1 MRSFLDRFNSFNP
14 IISLEPRPP
23 LRVGISCGDLN
34 GIGIEVVLKC
44 FEDARMLADV
54 TPVLY
59 ASAHAVSHHRKTLKL
74 DEVQFHRV
82 NDAREALPKKLNLVN
97 VWEEEVAIELG
108 KPSGALAAY
117 AIKSLE
123 AAAQDLASGKVDVL
137 VTAPI
142 DKHAMQQAGFAY
154 PGHTEFL
161 QHMAGSESDVLML
174 LMAEGLRVGTVT
186 GHIPISDVAQAITTD
201 RIMAKARLLHQ
212 SLLRDLA
219 IVEPRIAILGLN
231 PHAGDGGAL
240 GSEDKERI
248 APAVRKLNEEGISA
262 MGPYAADG
270 FFGNGS
276 YQHFDGVL
284 AMYHDQGL
292 APFKALSFG
301 NGVNFTA
308 GLPIVRT
315 SPDHGTGL
323 DIAGQGI
330 ANEASFRAAV
340 WMAADIYRN
349 REHYK
354 TIGTNPLQPQKR
366 EKERREG

>member
-1 MRSFLDRFNSFNP
+1 MSEQRST
-14 IISLEPRPP
+14 I
-23 LRVGISCGDLN
+23 RVGISCGDLN

-44 FEDARMLADV
+44 FEDGRMLQDV

-59 ASAHAVSHHRKTLKL
+59 ASSHAVSHHRKALKL

-97 VWEEEVAIELG
+97 VWEEDVAIEIG
-108 KPSGALAAY
+108 KPSGLLASY

-142 DKHAMQQAGFAY
+142 DKNSMQQAGFAY

-161 QHMAGSESDVLML
+161 QHMAGADSEVLML
-174 LMAEGLRVGTVT
+174 LVGDGLRVGTVT
-186 GHIPISDVAQAITTD
+186 GHIPLKDVAAAITTD
-201 RIMAKARLLHQ
+201 RILTKARLLHQ
-212 SLLRDLA
+212 SLLRDFG
-219 IVEPRIAILGLN
+219 IIEPRIAILGLN

-248 APAVRKLNEEGISA
+248 APAVRKLNDEGINA
-262 MGPYAADG
+262 MGPYPADG
-270 FFGNGS
+270 FFGAGQ
-276 YQHFDGVL
+276 YKHFDGVL

-301 NGVNFTA
+301 HGVNFTA

-323 DIAGQGI
+323 DIAGQGV
-330 ANEASFRAAV
+330 ADEGSFRAAV
-340 WMAADIYRN
+340 WLAGDILRD
-349 REHYK
+349 RERFK
-354 TIGTNPLQPQKR
+354 TIGVNPLQPQTR
-366 EKERREG
+366 EKERKEG

>member
-1 MRSFLDRFNSFNP
+1 MSENRT
-14 IISLEPRPP
+14 P

-44 FEDARMLADV
+44 FEDNRMLADII
-54 TPVLY
+54 PVLY
-59 ASAHAVSHHRKTLKL
+59 ASAHAVSHHRKALKL

-82 NDAREALPKKLNLVN
+82 NDAREALPKKLNIVN
-97 VWEEEVAIELG
+97 VWEDEVVLELG
-108 KPSGALAAY
+108 KPSGPLASF
-117 AIKSLE
+117 AIQSLE

-161 QHMAGSESDVLML
+161 QQMAGADSEVLML
-174 LMAEGLRVGTVT
+174 LISEGLRVGTVT
-186 GHIPISDVAQAITTD
+186 GHIPIKDVAGAITTD
-201 RIMAKARLLHQ
+201 RIVSKARLLHQ
-212 SLLRDLA
+212 SLLRDLGV
-219 IVEPRIAILGLN
+219 VEPRIAVLGLN
-231 PHAGDGGAL
+231 PHAGDGGTL
-240 GSEDKERI
+240 GSEDKEVI
-248 APAVRKLNEEGISA
+248 TPAIRRLNEEGISA

-276 YQHFDGVL
+276 YKHFDGVL

-330 ANEASFRAAV
+330 ADEGSFRAAV
-340 WMAADIYRN
+340 WMAADIHRN
-349 REHYK
+349 REDYK
-354 TIGTNPLQPQKR
+354 TIGVNPLQPQKR
-366 EKERREG
+366 EKERKEH

>member
-1 MRSFLDRFNSFNP
+1 MSESRQP
-14 IISLEPRPP
+14 V
-23 LRVGISCGDLN
+23 RVGISCGDLN

-44 FEDARMLADV
+44 FEDPRMLIDV

-59 ASAHAVSHHRKTLKL
+59 CSAKVVSHHRKQLKL
-74 DEVQFHRV
+74 EDVQFHRV

-97 VWEEEVAIELG
+97 IWEEDVEVDPG
-108 KPSGALAAY
+108 KPSGQLASY

-142 DKHAMQQAGFAY
+142 DKNAMQQAGFAY

-161 QHMAGSESDVLML
+161 QQMAGGDGEVLML
-174 LMAEGLRVGTVT
+174 LVGEGLRVGCVT
-186 GHIPISDVAQAITTD
+186 GHIPLNAVSAAITTD

-212 SLLRDLA
+212 SLLRDFGVL
-219 IVEPRIAILGLN
+219 EPRIALLGLN

-248 APAVRKLNEEGISA
+248 APAVRRLNDEGIKT

-276 YQHFDGVL
+276 YKHFDGVL

-301 NGVNFTA
+301 HGVNFTA

-323 DIAGQGI
+323 DIAGQGVADEGSI
-330 ANEASFRAAV
+330 RAAV
-340 WMAADIYRN
+340 WLAADILAN
-349 REHYK
+349 RERYK
-354 TIGTNPLQPQKR
+354 VITANPLQPQKR
-366 EKERREG
+366 EKERKEG

>member
-1 MRSFLDRFNSFNP
+1 MTQH
-14 IISLEPRPP
+14 LERDP
-23 LRVGISCGDLN
+23 LRIGITCGDLN

-44 FEDARMLADV
+44 FEDARMHTDI
-54 TPVLY
+54 TPILY
-59 ASAHAVSHHRKTLKL
+59 ANAHTVSHHRKALKL
-74 DEVQFHRV
+74 DEVQFQRV
-82 NDAREALPKKLNLVN
+82 NDARDAVARKFNVVN
-97 VWEEEVAIELG
+97 VWEEDVAIEFG
-108 KPSGALAAY
+108 KPSGQLASY

-123 AAAQDLASGKVDVL
+123 AAAQDLSSAKIDVL

-154 PGHTEFL
+154 PGHTEYL
-161 QHMAGSESDVLML
+161 QHLAGGDGEVLML
-174 LMAEGLRVGTVT
+174 LVGEGLRVGTVT
-186 GHIPISDVAQAITTD
+186 GHIPIKDVASAITTD
-201 RIMAKARLLHQ
+201 RIIAKARLLHQ
-212 SLLRDLA
+212 SLLRDFG
-219 IVEPRIAILGLN
+219 IVSPRIAILGLN

-248 APAVRKLNEEGISA
+248 APAVRRLNDEGITA

-276 YQHFDGVL
+276 YKHFDGVL

-323 DIAGQGI
+323 DIAGQGA
-330 ANEASFRAAV
+330 ANEASFRAAI
-340 WMAADIYRN
+340 WMACDIHRN
-349 REHYK
+349 REVYK
-354 TIGTNPLQPQKR
+354 TIGANPLQPQKR
-366 EKERREG
+366 EKERKEG

>member
-1 MRSFLDRFNSFNP
+1 MHTEITP
-14 IISLEPRPP
+14 I
-23 LRVGISCGDLN
+23 
-34 GIGIEVVLKC
+34 
-44 FEDARMLADV
+44 
-54 TPVLY
+54 LY
-59 ASAHAVSHHRKTLKL
+59 ASAHTVSHHRKALKL
-74 DEVQFHRV
+74 DDVQFQRV
-82 NDAREALPKKLNLVN
+82 NDAREAVARKFNVVN
-97 VWEEEVAIELG
+97 VWEEDVDIEFG
-108 KPSGALAAY
+108 KPSGQLASY

-123 AAAQDLASGKVDVL
+123 AAAQDLAAAKIDVL

-161 QHMAGSESDVLML
+161 QHLAGSDSEVLML
-174 LMAEGLRVGTVT
+174 LVGDGLRVGTVT
-186 GHIPISDVAQAITTD
+186 GHIPIKDVSNAITTD
-201 RIMAKARLLHQ
+201 KIMAKARLLHQ
-212 SLLRDLA
+212 SLLRDFG
-219 IVEPRIAILGLN
+219 IVDPRIAILGLN
-231 PHAGDGGAL
+231 PHAGDNGTL

-248 APAVRKLNEEGISA
+248 APAVRRLNDEGITA

-276 YQHFDGVL
+276 YKHFDGVL

-301 NGVNFTA
+301 HGVNFTA

-323 DIAGQGI
+323 DIAGQGV
-330 ANEASFRAAV
+330 ASEGSFRAAV
-340 WMAADIYRN
+340 WMACDIHRN
-349 REHYK
+349 REVYK

-366 EKERREG
+366 EKERKEG

>member
-1 MRSFLDRFNSFNP
+1 MS
-14 IISLEPRPP
+14 ETRPP
-23 LRVGISCGDLN
+23 VRVGISCGDLN
-34 GIGIEVVLKC
+34 GIGLEVVLKC
-44 FEDARMLADV
+44 FEDTRILQDI

-59 ASAHAVSHHRKTLKL
+59 ASAHTVSFHRKALTL

-97 VWEEEVAIELG
+97 VWEEDIAIDLG
-108 KPSGALAAY
+108 KPSGQLAAY

-142 DKHAMQQAGFAY
+142 DKHSMQQAGFAY

-161 QHMAGSESDVLML
+161 QQMAGSDSEVLMVL
-174 LMAEGLRVGTVT
+174 VGEGLRVGTVT
-186 GHIPISDVAQAITTD
+186 GHIPLKDVPAAITTE
-201 RIMAKARLLHQ
+201 RILTKARLLHQ
-212 SLLRDLA
+212 SLLRDFGVL
-219 IVEPRIAILGLN
+219 EPRIAVLGLN
-231 PHAGDGGAL
+231 PHAGDGGTL

-248 APAVRKLNEEGISA
+248 APAVRRLNEEGIKA

-270 FFGNGS
+270 FFGSGG
-276 YQHFDGVL
+276 YKHFDGVL

-301 NGVNFTA
+301 HGVNVTA
-308 GLPIVRT
+308 GLPVVRT

-323 DIAGQGI
+323 DIAGQGV
-330 ANEASFRAAV
+330 ADEGSFRAAV
-340 WMAADIYRN
+340 WMASDIKRN
-349 REHYK
+349 REHYREVMA
-354 TIGTNPLQPQKR
+354 NPLQPQKR
-366 EKERREG
+366 EKERKEG